1 MSRLLRTGL
10 NTGGTAPTVT
20 GGQGVHFHLSD
31 GRRVLDGS
39 NTGAPLGHA
48 HPRMVEALNRAATT
62 PMVGE
67 GWSWAGRDQAAETLM
82 SLAFEGEPWAAA
94 VRFCLSGSEANDMA
108 LSLAQALTG
117 REPLATRERAYHGII
132 GLSRALTVQPHWH
145 GGLSRHAGGT
155 QLPPNH
161 TEVRILPGPATAI
174 HGAPPNDPHRLT
186 DAAETLAGTAAV
198 LIDYSQGGLYHDPA
212 YQDAVAEAAGE
223 AGTLWIADEVVT
235 GCGRAG
241 RWFAFQGATSRPDI
255 VTLGKGLA
263 GGAAPTAAIIVS
275 QRVLDMLQG
284 TSWQNYGTLRGHPVA
299 MECVQAYLH
308 TVRDEHILQHV
319 AALEPLYARRL
330 REIAQRHPA
339 IARIAGQGLHWTI
352 ELHGHGHWQDWRADT
367 AEAPIASRIA
377 ARALE
382 LGAVIGTSG
391 ERDSLFLAPPLVI
404 TAEQSESLLAI
415 LDESLTLA
423 DTEATLPA

>member
-10 NTGGTAPTVT
+10 NTGGAAPRVV
-20 GGQGVHFHLSD
+20 GGQGVHFQLSD

-48 HPRMVEALNRAATT
+48 HPRMAEALHRAATT

-67 GWSWAGRDQAAETLM
+67 GWSWAGRDEAAETLM
-82 SLAFEGEPWAAA
+82 DFAFAGEPWAAA
-94 VRFCLSGSEANDMA
+94 LRFCLSGSEANDMA

-117 REPLATRERAYHGII
+117 REALATRERAYHGLT

-145 GGLSRHAGGT
+145 GGLSRHTGGT
-155 QLPPNH
+155 QLPPVTTPVH
-161 TEVRILPGPATAI
+161 ILPGPDGAI
-174 HGAPPNDPHRLT
+174 YGGRPNDPLRLA
-186 DAAETLAGTAAV
+186 DAPRILAGTAAV
-198 LIDYSQGGLYHDPA
+198 LIDYTQGGLYYDPA
-212 YQDAVAEAAGE
+212 YQDAVAEAARL

-235 GCGRAG
+235 GLGRAG
-241 RWFAFQGATSRPDI
+241 RWFAFQGASSRPDI
-255 VTLGKGLA
+255 VTLGKGMA
-263 GGAAPTAAIIVS
+263 GGAAPAAAVVVS

-299 MECVQAYLH
+299 MECVRAYLH
-308 TVRDEHILQHV
+308 TIRDEGILGHV
-319 AALEPLYARRL
+319 ASLESLYAQRL
-330 REIAQRHPA
+330 REIAARHPG

-352 ELHGHGHWQDWRADT
+352 ELHGHGSWRDWRADT
-367 AEAPIASRIA
+367 TETPIASKIA

-391 ERDSLFLAPPLVI
+391 ERDSLFLAPPLII
-404 TAEQSESLLAI
+404 TPGQSETLLAI

-423 DTEATLPA
+423 DTEAKTAA